1 MKHVGAIIQEPQT
14 GNLMIR
20 YNRSLY
26 SFPLRHGT
34 AMEVKTEDGWKKTRL
49 LYDMESEVWGLQGQP
64 HRNLAGLIVRTEEI
78 L

>member
-1 MKHVGAIIQEPQT
+1 MKHVGAIIQDPKT
-14 GNLMIR
+14 GQIVIR

-26 SFPLRHGT
+26 SFPVRHGT
-34 AMEVKTEDGWKKTRL
+34 VLEVKTEEGWKKTML
-49 LYDMESEVWGLQGQP
+49 LYDRENGVWGLQGQP

>member
-1 MKHVGAIIQEPQT
+1 MKHVGAIIQDSKT
-14 GNLMIR
+14 GNIMIR

-26 SFPLRHGT
+26 SFPLYHG
-34 AMEVKTEDGWKKTRL
+34 AELEVKTENGWKKTML
-49 LYDMESEVWGLQGQP
+49 LCDRESGAWGLQGQP